1 MSNKRYTEE
10 FRAEAVKQVTDRGH
24 SVAEVAGRLGISIH
38 SLYAWRK
45 AQVKLGAVRLADT
58 EQAAELRRVKSELRR
73 VTEERDIL
81 KNRPHGTP
89 RPLWVETSGAATA
102 ALIRPIRARMGGATL
117 SVRSGSA
124 R

>member
-45 AQVKLGAVRLADT
+45 EEVKPSAVRQADAD
-58 EQAAELRRVKSELRR
+58 QVSELRRVKSELRR

-81 KNRPHGTP
+81 KKAAAYFAK
-89 RPLWVETSGAATA
+89 LSG
-102 ALIRPIRARMGGATL
+102 
-117 SVRSGSA
+117 
-124 R
+124 